1 MVKELDVVFPN
12 KSKNI
17 IYIENRSLSYDVKKV
32 FLEEVLRQMKH
43 NNISDISGLKISTE
57 NMKVAFSSAGIDDFW
72 GQSHTKSVSAVLGE
86 PERTILSITQMKR
99 CFICKTK
106 NCKVCPD
113 IKMQT
118 ILNTIKTLQR

>member
-43 NNISDISGLKISTE
+43 NNISDISGLKIS
-57 NMKVAFSSAGIDDFW
+57 NSSFFF
-72 GQSHTKSVSAVLGE
+72 HVL
-86 PERTILSITQMKR
+86 
-99 CFICKTK
+99 F
-106 NCKVCPD
+106 
-113 IKMQT
+113 
-118 ILNTIKTLQR
+118 